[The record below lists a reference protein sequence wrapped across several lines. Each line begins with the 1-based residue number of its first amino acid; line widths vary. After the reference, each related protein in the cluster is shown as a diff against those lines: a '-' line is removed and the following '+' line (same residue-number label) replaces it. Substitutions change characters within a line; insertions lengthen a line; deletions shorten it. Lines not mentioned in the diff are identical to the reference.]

1 MSILTC
7 NSGSWSLFDD
17 PIPDEVSIADE
28 VLNRITNE
36 EKYSKVEASAYE
48 KKITHIK
55 RFLRKN
61 SFDVES
67 TLGMWSEWVAWRR
80 STLVDSITDDE
91 IAFERTE
98 GTMSWRGNLTN
109 WMNDSHQLFTPVNN
123 YIVDHAN
130 RPK

>member
-7 NSGSWSLFDD
+7 DSGSWSLFDD

-36 EKYSKVEASAYE
+36 EKYSKLEASAYE

-98 GTMSWRGNLTN
+98 GTMSWRGTG
-109 WMNDSHQLFTPVNN
+109 WMVHISFES
-123 YIVDHAN
+123 IDHCSC
-130 RPK
+130 